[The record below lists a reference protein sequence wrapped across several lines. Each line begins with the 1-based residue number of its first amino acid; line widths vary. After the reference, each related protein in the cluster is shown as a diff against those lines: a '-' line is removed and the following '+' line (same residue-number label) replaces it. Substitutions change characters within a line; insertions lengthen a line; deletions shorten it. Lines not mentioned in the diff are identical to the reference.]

1 MLKISQVEATARTV
15 TLKLEGRVVGPW
27 VGEMR
32 KACETVLTEGVELIL
47 DLTDVS
53 FADASGVSALSHLK
67 SRGVSV
73 LSCSPF
79 VEEQLKSASQ

>member
-1 MLKISQVEATARTV
+1 MLKISKVGAANRTV
-15 TLKLEGRVVGPW
+15 TLKLEGRVIEPW

-32 KACETVLTEGVELIL
+32 QACESVLTEGVELIL

-53 FADASGVSALSHLK
+53 FADASGVSALCSLK

-73 LSCSPF
+73 VSCSPF
-79 VEEQLKSASQ
+79 VEQQLRSWQ

>member
-1 MLKISQVEATARTV
+1 MLKISKVETANRTV

-32 KACETVLTEGVELIL
+32 EACESVLTEGVELIL

-53 FADASGVSALSHLK
+53 FADTSGLSALSNLK

-79 VEEQLKSASQ
+79 VEEQLKSQQ